1 MKKFILAFMI
11 AFAAAYGLPARAAGF
26 MAAFEEI
33 PLMEGMLEDEPFS
46 FDTEEARI
54 IEQYVSS
61 SEVSKDDFDRFY
73 TQTLKSLGWS
83 LAKKDSESLA
93 FKRENESLFL
103 TFESESPL
111 VVLFSLR
118 PSEK

>member
-1 MKKFILAFMI
+1 MKKILLAVI
-11 AFAAAYGLPARAAGF
+11 LSLAAAFGARAEGF

-33 PLMEGMLEDEPFS
+33 PLMDDMIEDEPFS

-61 SEVSKDDFDRFY
+61 STVSKEDFAKFY
-73 TQTLKSLGWS
+73 TQTLKSLGWNLS
-83 LAKKDSESLA
+83 KKDPEFLM
-93 FKRENESLFL
+93 FKREDESLSL
-103 TFESESPL
+103 IFESESPL
-111 VVLFSLR
+111 VVLFSLQ